1 MTTFLWG
8 YGLGI
13 STVVAPLVALYVKG
27 FFKEWVKTPVITI
40 EPAGETPVAAKDES
54 K

>member
-13 STVVAPLVALYVKG
+13 ATVVTPLVVLYVKG

-40 EPAGETPVAAKDES
+40 EPKDES

>member
-8 YGLGI
+8 YGLGFA
-13 STVVAPLVALYVKG
+13 TPTAALAVLYAKG

-40 EPAGETPVAAKDES
+40 EPKDES